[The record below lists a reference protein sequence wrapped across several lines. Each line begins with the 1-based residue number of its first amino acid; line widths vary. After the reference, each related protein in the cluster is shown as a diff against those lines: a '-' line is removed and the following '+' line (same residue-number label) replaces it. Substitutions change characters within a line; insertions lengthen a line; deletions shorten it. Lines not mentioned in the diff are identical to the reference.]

1 MPTLRDTY
9 RQGLSALLAD
19 ADRLGSTP
27 DDIAARVVVL
37 AELRHAIAAGLGE
50 DALVEKQKPAKV
62 RLVWADDDWQDYL
75 VPPDHGT
82 GSAVCVVC
90 NGWVAHY
97 PGGRGDYDKTETC
110 PDRATALRTAAEW
123 ARADGYEVP
132 DHPDAAPAANADAPT
147 LPPALRADD
156 GWIAWGGG
164 ACPCSDWPEVE
175 YAIRD
180 GDRGTEEP
188 RFLIWTHGE
197 QPHPGDII
205 AYRRHR

>member
-19 ADRLGSTP
+19 ADRLGRTP

-50 DALVEKQKPAKV
+50 DAPAEQPKPAKV

-123 ARADGYEVP
+123 ARADGHECD
-132 DHPDAAPAANADAPT
+132 DHPDAAPAIADAPT

-175 YAIRD
+175 YVMRGGVLSPHVD
-180 GDRGTEEP
+180 EPGDLNWGRTDTW
-188 RFLIWTHGE
+188 I
-197 QPHPGDII
+197 DII
-205 AYRRHR
+205 AYRRPR